1 MVVYQYQ
8 YHKVIKLT
16 VASTLFW
23 TSVSDFSVTSLIV
36 LHVHLLTM
44 TYMSHCNLPSGS
56 SVIVFYLFLP
66 EEVKESVYL
75 VYIFDKSCLFRNN
88 G

>member
-23 TSVSDFSVTSLIV
+23 TSVSDFSVISLIV
-36 LHVHLLTM
+36 LHVHLLKM
-44 TYMSHCNLPSGS
+44 TYMSHYNLQSGNN
-56 SVIVFYLFLP
+56 VIVFYLFLP
-66 EEVKESVYL
+66 EEVKKRL
-75 VYIFDKSCLFRNN
+75 HLFYIFD
-88 G
+88 

>member
-23 TSVSDFSVTSLIV
+23 TSLSDFSVTSLIV
-36 LHVHLLTM
+36 VHLLTM

-66 EEVKESVYL
+66 EEVKKSVYL